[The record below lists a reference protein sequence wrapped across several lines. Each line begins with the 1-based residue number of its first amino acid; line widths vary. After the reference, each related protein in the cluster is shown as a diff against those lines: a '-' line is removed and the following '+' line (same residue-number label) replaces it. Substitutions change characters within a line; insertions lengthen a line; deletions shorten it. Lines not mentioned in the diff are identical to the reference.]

1 MRIRVCGVADLE
13 PGRAKRV
20 LVDHRAPIAVFNIAG
35 KFYVTD
41 DDCTHG
47 LSSLA
52 KDGQI
57 EGDEVEC
64 GWHGGR
70 FNIITGEPTFSPC
83 VVRLNTYAVAVV
95 AGDVFADVG

>member
-1 MRIRVCGVADLE
+1 MRIRVCGASDLAA
-13 PGRAKRV
+13 GQGKRV
-20 LVDHRAPIAVFNIAG
+20 LVAGRAPIAVFNIDG
-35 KFYVTD
+35 RFYVTD

-57 EGDEVEC
+57 EGHEIEC

-70 FNIITGEPTFSPC
+70 FNILTGEATGAPC
-83 VVRLNTYAVAVV
+83 VIRLKTYAVEV
-95 AGDVFADVG
+95 AGQDIIAVLD

>member
-1 MRIRVCGVADLE
+1 MRVRVCSVTDLA
-13 PGRAKRV
+13 PGQARRV
-20 LVDHRAPIAVFNIAG
+20 LLSHRTPVAVFNIAG
-35 KFYVTD
+35 RFYVTD

-52 KDGQI
+52 KDGQV

-70 FNIITGEPTFSPC
+70 FNIITGEPTSSPC
-83 VVRLNTYAVAVV
+83 VVRLNTYTVEVMD
-95 AGDVFADVG
+95 GDVFAEVE